1 MRVVVLG
8 ATGRLGPHVVRALL
22 GDGQQVRAV
31 SRDPERAR
39 TVLPT
44 AAELVSTDIVD
55 GADTTLD
62 DELEAADAALLLT
75 PHGPDMAAVQ
85 NAVIDRAARAGTR
98 VVKVSG
104 TSAGIG
110 PTGPDACRQHHE
122 SEQYL
127 AASGLAWSVIRPNGF
142 MQTLIAAMARTTRE
156 KGIIANPL
164 DTAGISLVDCAD
176 VGRAA
181 AAVLTDPT
189 KDGRHWVLTGPS
201 APTYADIAEVI
212 RTVTGADPAVV
223 DVTPEQAGHAARD
236 GGATEWESHHLAE
249 MLAMF
254 RSGVSEYVT
263 DDIAELTGTTPR
275 SVTDFI
281 RDHRDL
287 FTG

>member
-1 MRVVVLG
+1 MNVLVLG

-22 GDGQQVRAV
+22 ADGQQVRAV

-39 TVLPT
+39 RTLPA
-44 AAELVSTDIVD
+44 AAELVTTDITD
-55 GADTTLD
+55 AADTTLD
-62 DELEAADAALLLT
+62 RELEVADVALLLT

-85 NAVIDRAARAGTR
+85 NAVIDRAAKAGTR

-110 PTGPDACRQHHE
+110 PTGPDACRQHHD

-127 AASGLAWSVIRPNGF
+127 ADSGSPWSVIRPNGF

-164 DTAGISLVDCAD
+164 GTAGISLVDCAD

-189 KDGRHWVLTGPS
+189 KDGRHWVLTGPA
-201 APTYADIAEVI
+201 APTYAEIAATI
-212 RTVTGADPAVV
+212 RAETGVNPTVVE
-223 DVTPEQAGHAARD
+223 VTPDQAGQAARA
-236 GGATEWESHHLAE
+236 GGANEWEAHHLAE

-254 RSGVSEYVT
+254 RTGASEYVT
-263 DDIAELTGTTPR
+263 DDVAELTGTTPR
-275 SVTDFI
+275 SVTDFV

>member
-1 MRVVVLG
+1 MNVLVLG
-8 ATGRLGPHVVRALL
+8 ASGRLGPHVVRALVDR
-22 GDGQQVRAV
+22 GISVRAV
-31 SRDPERAR
+31 ARDADRAR
-39 TVLPT
+39 TVLPD
-44 AAELVSTDIVD
+44 AVGVVSTDVTD
-55 GADTTLD
+55 GGDTTLD
-62 DELEAADAALLLT
+62 VELEAADATLLLT

-85 NAVIDRAARAGTR
+85 NAVIDRAARTGTR

-127 AASGLAWSVIRPNGF
+127 ADSGLAWSVVRPNGF
-142 MQTLIAAMARTTRE
+142 MQTLIVAMARTTRE

-164 DTAGISLVDCAD
+164 GSAGISLVDCAD

-189 KDGRHWVLTGPS
+189 KDGRRWVLTGPA
-201 APTYADIAEVI
+201 APTYAEIAATI
-212 RTVTGADPAVV
+212 RAETGTDPAVV
-223 DVTPEQAGHAARD
+223 EVTPEQAGQAARA
-236 GGATEWESHHLAE
+236 GGASPWEADHLVE

-254 RSGVSEYVT
+254 RTGASEYVT
-263 DDIAELTGTTPR
+263 DDVAELTGTAPR
-275 SVTDFI
+275 SVTDFV

-287 FTG
+287 FTA

>member
-1 MRVVVLG
+1 MSILVLG
-8 ATGRLGPHVVRALL
+8 ATGRVGPHVVRALL
-22 GDGQQVRAV
+22 ADGRQTRAV

-39 TVLPT
+39 TVLPA
-44 AAELVSTDIVD
+44 AAELVTTDITD
-55 GADTTLD
+55 AADTTLD
-62 DELEAADAALLLT
+62 RELEAADAALLLT
-75 PHGPDMAAVQ
+75 PHGPDMATVQ
-85 NAVIDRAARAGTR
+85 NAVIDRAIKAGTR

-110 PTGPDACRQHHE
+110 PTGPDACRQHHD

-127 AASGLAWSVIRPNGF
+127 ADSGLPWSVIRPNGF
-142 MQTLIAAMARTTRE
+142 MQTLIVAMARTTRA

-164 DTAGISLVDCAD
+164 GSAGISLIDCAD

-181 AAVLTDPT
+181 AAVLADPAA
-189 KDGRHWVLTGPS
+189 DGRHWVLTGPS
-201 APTYADIAEVI
+201 APTYAEIAEVI
-212 RTVTGADPAVV
+212 RAETDADPTVV
-223 DVTPEQAGHAARD
+223 EVTPDQAGQAARAA
-236 GGATEWESHHLAE
+236 GATEWECHHLAE

-254 RSGVSEYVT
+254 RTGASEYVT
-263 DDIAELTGTTPR
+263 DDVAQLTGTAPR

>member
-1 MRVVVLG
+1 MRILVLG

-22 GDGQQVRAV
+22 AHGAHVRAV

-39 TVLPT
+39 TVLP
-44 AAELVSTDIVD
+44 AGAELVTTDITD

-62 DELEAADAALLLT
+62 RELEAADAALLLT
-75 PHGPDMAAVQ
+75 PHGPEMAAVQ
-85 NAVIDRAARAGTR
+85 NAVIDRAVKADTR
-98 VVKVSG
+98 LVKVSG

-110 PTGPDACRQHHE
+110 PSGPDACRQHHD
-122 SEQYL
+122 SERYL
-127 AASGLAWSVIRPNGF
+127 ADSGLAWSVIRPNGF

-164 DTAGISLVDCAD
+164 GSAGISLVDCAD

-189 KDGRHWVLTGPS
+189 KDGRHWVLTGSS
-201 APTYADIAEVI
+201 APTYAEIAEVI
-212 RTVTGADPAVV
+212 RTKTGADPTVV
-223 DVTPEQAGHAARD
+223 EVTPEQAGHAARA
-236 GGATEWESHHLAE
+236 GGATEWESHHLTE

-254 RSGVSEYVT
+254 RTGASEYVT
-263 DDIAELTGTTPR
+263 DDLAELTGTTPR

-281 RDHRDL
+281 RGHRDL